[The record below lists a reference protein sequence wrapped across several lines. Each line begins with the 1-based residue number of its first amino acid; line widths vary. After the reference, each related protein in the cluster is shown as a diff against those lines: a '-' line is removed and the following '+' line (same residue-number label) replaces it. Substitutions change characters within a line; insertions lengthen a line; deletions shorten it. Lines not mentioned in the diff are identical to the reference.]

1 VTGVS
6 LFLVAVKETNQTK
19 RDLTKVGLI
28 GTRDQQHQ
36 QLILQ
41 SQERLVAF
49 LDAELRLG
57 FTFVDFAQ
65 AERDLG
71 NLEHFQ
77 HARRDAEVAVQSIRH
92 FLPRVEK
99 EDARVARAVQCEQLE
114 QVLADL

>member
-1 VTGVS
+1 MVYT
-6 LFLVAVKETNQTK
+6 
-19 RDLTKVGLI
+19 
-28 GTRDQQHQ
+28 GTRDQQHEH
-36 QLILQ
+36 LILQ
-41 SQERLVAF
+41 GQERLLAF
-49 LDAELRLG
+49 LDAELQLG

-99 EDARVARAVQCEQLE
+99 EDARIARSQKCDELERSVAAL
-114 QVLADL
+114 